1 MGTES
6 FWNDLQEQCE
16 RLEPG
21 AALLTPVSERTFGI
35 ESIERDRIVV
45 QFGDSG
51 EERPLWREQFEV
63 FLERLA
69 DGSIP
74 VDDLPPGVEP
84 YASLASLLG
93 EYTVEDDAITNDS
106 EAATAGESPYLIPA
120 VEARTPP
127 ERVHDDAL
135 LLADHL
141 DRLGAGDPASLDT
154 ESLTDRYVLL
164 SDVQRGADGLRRE
177 VREPLLER
185 LGPDQQLHGH
195 FGSVRRTTRERRRT
209 KDEEDVF
216 DALDERGIPREW
228 VLGIDRD
235 KLDVVLAATD
245 LEEDE
250 VYEIDE
256 QVYAQKT
263 TTDESEKYSRLEG
276 LANRLAELE
285 GETGEELRDELTDIE
300 DRLEEALSA
309 D

>member
-1 MGTES
+1 METES
-6 FWNDLQEQCE
+6 FWDDLQAQCE

-21 AALLTPVSERTFGI
+21 VALLTPVSERAFGI

-69 DGSIP
+69 GGSVP
-74 VDDLPPGVEP
+74 VDDLPPSVEP
-84 YASLASLLG
+84 YASVVTLSA
-93 EYTVEDDAITNDS
+93 EYAVEDDAITNDP
-106 EAATAGESPYLIPA
+106 EGAAAGESPYLIPA
-120 VEARTPP
+120 AEARTPP
-127 ERVHDDAL
+127 ERVRDDAL

-141 DRLGAGDPASLDT
+141 ERFGMDDPTSLDT

-164 SDVQRGADGLRRE
+164 SDVQRGADRLRRE

-235 KLDVVLAATD
+235 KLDVVLAVTD

-250 VYEIDE
+250 VYDVDE

-285 GETGEELRDELTDIE
+285 GEDGEELRDELAEIE

-309 D
+309 G